1 MYCLTDRFETRA
13 GDALANYYIRLLH
26 KTTGATITIYAD
38 ENSTPIAS
46 VSGVANQAKTDSNGN
61 FVLFVDHGIYSLEY
75 LDANGS
81 RVAFRR
87 YVNCAGDPDAA
98 VDAEAARDEAVAAA
112 ADAEAAAVSA
122 AADAASINGDVAA
135 AAASAAAAAGSA
147 ATATTQAG
155 IATTGGATAT
165 TQAGIATTQAGIAT
179 AAANIAAGAVAGVNY
194 HKALVDVAATTD
206 ITTLSGVQNIDGVTG
221 AVGLSVLLAYQADK
235 TKNGIW
241 VMASGA
247 WTRRADADTAAEVS
261 SMSVVVA
268 QGAVNFG
275 RQFNCVTTVATL
287 GTDSIEIVPVHTGG
301 GDLISRARQAFGS
314 YVIFGDSNT
323 VGRNGTHQAYYRG
336 RGQPHQGA
344 WRDWQHY
351 HLADSG
357 FKLHALAQSITTGD
371 RNAVPVNGLYKP
383 NSAPGTGFGSPT
395 PGGGGGNIWL
405 GVNAANAHPNSII
418 EICLGTNDFGLAP
431 RNDGSGGT
439 FTQFKKNMQE
449 VVSFLLAVTK
459 AQIVL
464 RIPQPFGGID
474 FIQGVNVTQW
484 ASDSPDATAA
494 GGAAARSAEMIAVYR
509 EWVGRNPRVSVFD
522 APRLVY
528 GADRCDDHNV
538 NCMDL
543 QLSAN
548 YKGKTLTTEHRALI
562 SDSLHA
568 SDLGKRREEEA
579 LMQFYGLSSG
589 RPHVDHNFFLGPL
602 FPDWQNIVEGEWFYF
617 EAMFNSGADT
627 SFRVRPSPE
636 NLAWGSDLFS
646 VLRNPV
652 NAYGPAHELMR
663 EGERMLLM
671 KRLGALKRMIAWR
684 KEVKFF
690 FPASGNTYTASDI
703 VFSSSTT
710 DSDPFASQ
718 YVTMFAKNVNMG
730 AELAAAQGPDIGVTG
745 IPAQDKSRQRVLVYV
760 TEFDSLPEIRRPVGI
775 TVVGTL
781 GSSPD
786 PYNDISGESWV
797 ARTFRCVRTDN
808 SPTTPTITL
817 SIFNQSDGRLVD
829 GSVNFGTG
837 EGMPIGTFTFTS
849 GSRVGTWTPNTAN
862 IDAAI
867 AAGIGWKG
875 VAGSNWVTI
884 KYGYHVRA
892 KADSAL
898 GNPAQITITN

>member
-1 MYCLTDRFETRA
+1 MSTTRVSVNPS
-13 GDALANYYIRLLH
+13 G
-26 KTTGATITIYAD
+26 TTVVI
-38 ENSTPIAS
+38 
-46 VSGVANQAKTDSNGN
+46 Q
-61 FVLFVDHGIYSLEY
+61 
-75 LDANGS
+75 
-81 RVAFRR
+81 
-87 YVNCAGDPDAA
+87 DAA
-98 VDAEAARDEAVAAA
+98 IVGGLVTEAGAAVTAAEAARDEAVAAA
-112 ADAEAAAVSA
+112 TASESARDDAQAAAAAA

-135 AAASAAAAAGSA
+135 SAANAASAAGSA
-147 ATATTQAG
+147 
-155 IATTGGATAT
+155 ATAT

-179 AAANIAAGAVAGVNY
+179 TQAGIATGAANQAVAAVGNSQTF
-194 HKALVDVAATTD
+194 KTLVDVAPTVPLTAQ
-206 ITTLSGVQNIDGVTG
+206 SGTPIIDGVQTSAG
-221 AVGLSVLLAYQADK
+221 MRVLDWNNPDQ
-235 TKNGIW
+235 TKRG
-241 VMASGA
+241 VYVVAAGA
-247 WTRRADADTAAEVS
+247 WSRSADADSPAKIS
-261 SMSVVVA
+261 GMSCVVVR
-268 QGAVNFG
+268 GDTHFG
-275 RQFNCVTTVATL
+275 RQFNCVTSVNTL
-287 GTDSIEIVPVHTGG
+287 GTDPITFVPEFSGATE
-301 GDLISRARQAFGS
+301 LTARARQAFGA
-314 YVIFGDSNT
+314 YIIFGDSNT
-323 VGRNGTHQAYYRG
+323 VGRNGTHLAYYRG
-336 RGQPHQGA
+336 RGQPHQGP

-357 FKLHALAQSITTGD
+357 FKLHALAQSIATGD
-371 RNAVPVNGLYKP
+371 RNAFPTNGAYKP
-383 NSAPGTGFGSPT
+383 AANPGFGSPVGS
-395 PGGGGGNIWL
+395 GGGGGNIWM

-439 FTQFKKNMQE
+439 LAQFKKNMQE

-464 RIPQPFGGID
+464 RIPQPFGGLD

-484 ASDSPDATAA
+484 ASDSPDGTAA
-494 GGAAARSAEMIAVYR
+494 GGAAARSAEMISVYR
-509 EWVGRNPRVSVFD
+509 QWVGRNPRVSVFD

-528 GADRCDDHNV
+528 GADRCDDPGV

-543 QLSAN
+543 QIPAN
-548 YKGKTLTTEHRALI
+548 YKGKTITTAQRALI

-589 RPHVDHNFFLGPL
+589 RPHVDHNLFLGPM
-602 FPDWQNIVEGEWFYF
+602 FTDWQNIVEGEWFYF
-617 EAMFNSGADT
+617 EAMSNSGADT

-636 NLAWGSDLFS
+636 NLAWGTDLFS
-646 VLRNPV
+646 VLNGVV
-652 NAYGPAHELMR
+652 NVYGPTHELMR

-671 KRLGALKRMIAWR
+671 KRLGALKRIIAWR

-690 FPASGNTYTASDI
+690 FPATGNTYTASDI

-718 YVTMFAKNVNMG
+718 YFTLFAKNVNMG

-745 IPAQDKSRQRVLVYV
+745 VPAQDKSRQRVLIYV
-760 TEFDSLPEIRRPVGI
+760 TEFDSLPEIRRPVGL

-781 GSSPD
+781 GCSPD
-786 PYNDISGESWV
+786 PYNDVSGESWV

-817 SIFNQSDGRLVD
+817 SIFNLSDGRLVD

-837 EGMPIGTFTFTS
+837 EGMPIGTFTFSS
-849 GSRVGTWTPNTAN
+849 GGRIGTWTPNTAN

-875 VAGSNWVTI
+875 VAGSNWVTM
-884 KYGYHVRA
+884 KSGYGFRA
-892 KADSAL
+892 KVDSAL
-898 GNPAQITITN
+898 GNPAQITISN